1 MNILPSL
8 WRFVTE
14 MLIPLR
20 RYDYAAWNSAVHQS
34 QNLSKIIEWQKKAFM
49 LDLQIKG
56 GDHEDTHKARKRLE
70 ELTRQNIAKMKEL
83 QR

>member
-1 MNILPSL
+1 VLTL
-8 WRFVTE
+8 
-14 MLIPLR
+14 LL

-56 GDHEDTHKARKRLE
+56 GDHEDTNQARKRLQ
-70 ELTRQNIAKMKEL
+70 ELTRRNVATKEL